1 MASLISVAKH
11 INGPRHFKLYKKIT
25 TLGSNH
31 DNDICIQHP
40 DVSDNHAF
48 IINDGKHFVINTANK
63 KSLVLVNGE
72 KTRSHI
78 LAHEDTITLGKVPLV
93 FDLYDK
99 LGDREHQREFN
110 EVEYYQKLY
119 TFTEKISGKYDI
131 EELLNILI
139 DSIID
144 VTGAANGFLILHRS
158 QDDYDFTVARNVN
171 RETIANADMYVS
183 DSIIRRVLETGKP
196 IIVSDALSDQEFK
209 TSASVLSLKLTS
221 VMCVPIKEA
230 GELLGIIYVGNNNI
244 VNLFSHDTLL
254 VLEIFASQAAL
265 VIKNALLVNA
275 LQQDKAKLEE
285 QLDAMRMGS
294 IIGSCDSI
302 KEVFRKIEKI
312 SKVDVPVLITGET
325 GTGKELAAK
334 EIHRQSPRADG
345 PFVVINCGAIPE
357 TLLESELFGH
367 KRGAFTGAMYD
378 KPGKFKLANG
388 GTLFL
393 DEIGDMPLS
402 LQVKILRAIEERS
415 VVAVG
420 SNRTEDVDIR
430 IIAATNR
437 NLEDDIHDGKF
448 REDLYY
454 RLNVIHISLPPL
466 RERESDIEL
475 IARYFLQKLTA
486 EYKRPHI
493 KGFSPAA
500 RKMMEHY
507 RWPGNVRELMNRI
520 KKAVILCEQSLIDPE
535 DLELSE
541 KRKEEYTIQPLAQA
555 REEWQKGYILQAL
568 KKNQG
573 NRTRTAQMLDVDP
586 RTIFRYLEKID
597 ETEKP

>member
-1 MASLISVAKH
+1 MASLISVAKY
-11 INGPRHFKLYKKIT
+11 ISGPKHFKLYKKIT

-40 DVSDNHAF
+40 DVSDNHAY
-48 IINDGKHFVINTANK
+48 IVNDGKNFVIHIANK
-63 KSLVLVNGE
+63 KSLLLVNGE
-72 KTRSHI
+72 KVRTHT

-99 LGDREHQREFN
+99 LGDREEQQQFN

-119 TFTEKISGKYDI
+119 TFTENISGKYDI

-144 VTGAANGFLILHRS
+144 VTGAANGFLILHRNR
-158 QDDYDFTVARNVN
+158 DDYDFTVARNVN
-171 RETIANADMYVS
+171 RQTIANADMYVS

-196 IIVSDALSDQEFK
+196 IIVSDALSDEEFK

-265 VIKNALLVNA
+265 VIKNALLVNE

-312 SKVDVPVLITGET
+312 AKVDVPVLVTGET
-325 GTGKELAAK
+325 GTGKELVAK
-334 EIHRQSPRADG
+334 EIHNKSPRSSG

-415 VVAVG
+415 VVPVG
-420 SNRTEDVDIR
+420 GNRTEDVDIR

-437 NLEDDIHDGKF
+437 DLEDDIREGKF
-448 REDLYY
+448 REDLFY
-454 RLNVIHISLPPL
+454 RLNVIHIGLPPL
-466 RERESDIEL
+466 RDRESDIEL
-475 IARYFLQKLTA
+475 IARYFLQKQTI

-500 RKMMEHY
+500 KKMMEQY

-541 KRKEEYTIQPLAQA
+541 KRKEELAIRPLAQA
-555 REEWQKGYILQAL
+555 REEWQKNYILQAL

-597 ETEKP
+597 DTEKP

>member
-11 INGPRHFKLYKKIT
+11 ISGPRHFKLYKKIT

-40 DVSDNHAF
+40 DVTDNHAF

-63 KSLVLVNGE
+63 KSLLLVNGE
-72 KTRSHI
+72 KIRSHI

-99 LGDREHQREFN
+99 LGDRENHQEFN

-221 VMCVPIKEA
+221 VMCVPIREA

-285 QLDAMRMGS
+285 QLDAMRMGA

-312 SKVDVPVLITGET
+312 SKVDVPVLVTGET
-325 GTGKELAAK
+325 GTGKELVAK
-334 EIHRQSPRADG
+334 EIHRQSPRSGG

-378 KPGKFKLANG
+378 KPGKFKLASG

-415 VVAVG
+415 VAPVG

-437 NLEDDIHDGKF
+437 SLEDDIRDGKF

-475 IARYFLQKLTA
+475 IARYFLQKLTT
-486 EYKRPHI
+486 EYRRPHI